1 MDLRYVF
8 NEQGVVVPEATS
20 LRVLELVLDAAK
32 VLGVKHVL
40 INLMRRLPLREE
52 LPVVLI

>member
-1 MDLRYVF
+1 MDLRHVF

-40 INLMRRLPLREE
+40 INLMRRLPLREK
-52 LPVVLI
+52 LSVVLI